1 MYDFMT
7 KILFILHCKGWMLNF
22 TPNCMT
28 IPLFW
33 SKHYSFDGPTVW
45 GYCWVLSRW
54 KVDRVSSLVGVPD
67 SNNVSQLC
75 AVLAP
80 PPPWPPCGCVGW
92 SVGGPVSWSV
102 GWPIGGPVGWG
113 PVSGPLGGI
122 VTTAAAA
129 TSAVQKLLAPVV
141 TELWSSACVVPKDFV
156 VELGWWPGVRA
167 SGWYWGGG
175 LDGVPP
181 VPAAVSVVPILPDQ
195 VINIFQVTPPLTSV
209 VRRFT
214 VSVFASIVVHE

>member
-1 MYDFMT
+1 M
-7 KILFILHCKGWMLNF
+7 ILWQKYSLFCIAKVECWISHLIVWQYRCFDLCITTLMVPLLLRILL
-22 TPNCMT
+22 
-28 IPLFW
+28 
-33 SKHYSFDGPTVW
+33 
-45 GYCWVLSRW
+45 VLSRW
-54 KVDRVSSLVGVPD
+54 KVDGVASLVGVPD
-67 SNNVSQLC
+67 SNNVSQFG

-80 PPPWPPCGCVGW
+80 PPPWPPGGGVGW
-92 SVGGPVSWSV
+92 SVGGPVSGSV
-102 GWPIGGPVGWG
+102 GWPIGGPVGRG

-122 VTTAAAA
+122 VTTATTA
-129 TSAVQKLLAPVV
+129 AVQKLLAPVV

>member
-1 MYDFMT
+1 MAPSSASGPPSSAF
-7 KILFILHCKGWMLNF
+7 LSFFI
-22 TPNCMT
+22 
-28 IPLFW
+28 
-33 SKHYSFDGPTVW
+33 
-45 GYCWVLSRW
+45 
-54 KVDRVSSLVGVPD
+54 VPD

-129 TSAVQKLLAPVV
+129 TSAVQKLLAP
-141 TELWSSACVVPKDFV
+141 EYLKSFYEKS
-156 VELGWWPGVRA
+156 R
-167 SGWYWGGG
+167 
-175 LDGVPP
+175 
-181 VPAAVSVVPILPDQ
+181 
-195 VINIFQVTPPLTSV
+195 N
-209 VRRFT
+209 
-214 VSVFASIVVHE
+214 